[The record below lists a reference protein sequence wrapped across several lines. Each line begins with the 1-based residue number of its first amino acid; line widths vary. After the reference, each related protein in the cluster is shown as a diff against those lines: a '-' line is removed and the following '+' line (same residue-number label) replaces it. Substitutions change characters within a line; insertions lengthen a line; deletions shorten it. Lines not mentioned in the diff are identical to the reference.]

1 MVRLSAKTATATNT
15 CGWSSSFSTP
25 GAGTLAPRPGTRS
38 TGVMGD
44 ERGVPGTVQIGRVGA
59 RRAGAAAVVVAVGL
73 LLAAVLPHPAAP
85 AAPTVRFR
93 SPVPGPAVPVTG
105 FDPPDHRWLAG
116 HRGVDLAAE
125 PLSPVLAPAP
135 GTVLFAGSVGGKPVL
150 SLDHGHGLRTT
161 YEPVTASVRE
171 GDEVSTGQ
179 TVGHLVAGHPG
190 CPMEAC
196 LHWGARVASGNP
208 GGDDDDYVDPLSLT
222 LVSDRPIRLKPTR
235 PGDGEA

>member
-1 MVRLSAKTATATNT
+1 MWIGRA
-15 CGWSSSFSTP
+15 
-25 GAGTLAPRPGTRS
+25 GAG
-38 TGVMGD
+38 
-44 ERGVPGTVQIGRVGA
+44 
-59 RRAGAAAVVVAVGL
+59 RAGAAAVVVAVAGL
-73 LLAAVLPHPAAP
+73 LLATVLPHPAAP
-85 AAPTVRFR
+85 AAPTVRLR
-93 SPVPGPAVPVTG
+93 SPVPGQAIPVTG

-150 SLDHGHGLRTT
+150 SLDHGDGLRTT

-179 TVGHLVAGHPG
+179 TVGHVVAGHPG
-190 CPMEAC
+190 CPRVAC
-196 LHWGARVASGNP
+196 LHWGARVASGSP
-208 GGDDDDYVDPLSLT
+208 GGDDDSYVDPLSLI
-222 LVSDRPIRLKPTR
+222 LASDRPIRLKPTR

>member
-1 MVRLSAKTATATNT
+1 MWIGRA
-15 CGWSSSFSTP
+15 
-25 GAGTLAPRPGTRS
+25 GAG
-38 TGVMGD
+38 
-44 ERGVPGTVQIGRVGA
+44 
-59 RRAGAAAVVVAVGL
+59 RAGAAAVVVAVAGL
-73 LLAAVLPHPAAP
+73 LLATVLPHPAAP
-85 AAPTVRFR
+85 AAPTVRLR
-93 SPVPGPAVPVTG
+93 SPVPGQAIPVTG

-150 SLDHGHGLRTT
+150 SLDHGDGIRTT

-179 TVGHLVAGHPG
+179 TVGHVVAGHPG
-190 CPMEAC
+190 CPRVAC
-196 LHWGARVASGNP
+196 LHWGARVASGSP
-208 GGDDDDYVDPLSLT
+208 GGDDDSYVDPLSLI
-222 LVSDRPIRLKPTR
+222 LASDRPIRLKPTR

>member
-1 MVRLSAKTATATNT
+1 
-15 CGWSSSFSTP
+15 
-25 GAGTLAPRPGTRS
+25 
-38 TGVMGD
+38 MGD
-44 ERGVPGTVQIGRVGA
+44 ERGVPGTVWIGRAGA
-59 RRAGAAAVVVAVGL
+59 GRAGAAAVVVAVAGL
-73 LLAAVLPHPAAP
+73 LLATVLPHPAAP
-85 AAPTVRFR
+85 AAPTVRLR
-93 SPVPGPAVPVTG
+93 SPVPGQAIPVTG

-150 SLDHGHGLRTT
+150 SLDHGDGLRTT

-179 TVGHLVAGHPG
+179 TVGHVVAGHPG
-190 CPMEAC
+190 CPRVAC
-196 LHWGARVASGNP
+196 LHWGARVASGSP
-208 GGDDDDYVDPLSLT
+208 GGDDDSYVDPLSLI
-222 LVSDRPIRLKPTR
+222 LASDRPIRLKPTR